1 MLKLL
6 LVRPGATEYD
16 QQGRIQG
23 TLDIPLCEDGRRQTE
38 EALEGV
44 VSAAPGVVYTS
55 PCQAAR
61 QTGEMIAEAASKKG
75 GAAVKCKVLDKLSN
89 LDHGLWQG
97 MLVEEVRTKQ
107 PKVYRQWQDQPH
119 RVCPPGGE
127 TLLDA
132 EARVAGVL
140 QKLLKK
146 HKEGVV
152 ALVSPEPLASV
163 IRHIVHHDE
172 VTGLWKGS
180 ERCGVWEAIDVP
192 AEMTAG
198 VA

>member
-1 MLKLL
+1 MLTLL
-6 LVRPGATEYD
+6 LVRPGATEFD

-38 EALEGV
+38 EALPAL
-44 VSAAPGVVYTS
+44 AAHKPTAVYTA

-61 QTGEMIAEAASKKG
+61 EAGQMIAEAVGAKSKP
-75 GAAVKCKVLDKLSN
+75 VEKLCN
-89 LDHGLWQG
+89 LNHGLWQG

-119 RVCPPGGE
+119 TVCPPGGE
-127 TLLDA
+127 TLLQA
-132 EARVAGVL
+132 EARVAEAL
-140 QKLLKK
+140 RKLLKK
-146 HKEGVV
+146 HKEGTI
-152 ALVSPEPLASV
+152 ALVAPEPLASV
-163 IRHIVHHDE
+163 VRHVLQDDA

-180 ERCGVWEAIDVP
+180 ERCGVWEAIEVSEEL
-192 AEMTAG
+192 AAG